1 MEKEISFLSCEKCGS
16 RKIDTIENRAENTFH
31 IVCKDCGHVIHEGPI
46 VFDGPSFIAGEE
58 EIEDIP
64 LLNKTEIKKLNTR
77 ELFEK
82 YYFGEICDK
91 YFVDELITRLTDRER
106 VIQLL
111 TDGFGVGVKDN
122 RTYMSHGVGVSF
134 PNHQAML
141 KELGWSEKD
150 YFLVRKTLK
159 KIK

>member
-106 VIQLL
+106 VIKLL
-111 TDGFGVGVKDN
+111 VDGFDIQINSN
-122 RTYMSHGVGVSF
+122 RYKAAGQEVVYPKHF
-134 PNHQAML
+134 NML
-141 KELGWSEKD
+141 AELKWSEKD
-150 YFLVRKTLK
+150 YALVRKTLK